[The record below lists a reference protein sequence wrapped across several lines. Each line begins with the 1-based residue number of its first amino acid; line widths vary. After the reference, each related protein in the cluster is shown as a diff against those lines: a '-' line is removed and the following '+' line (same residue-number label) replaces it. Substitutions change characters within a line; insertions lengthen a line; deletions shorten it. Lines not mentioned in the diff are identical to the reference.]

1 MKHPKHIMGAIML
14 LQQQKMKKTL
24 PWWLVPLDYAVTV
37 VYLTAYFGCIAFLIY
52 KLVTWLK

>member
-1 MKHPKHIMGAIML
+1 MGAIML
-14 LQQQKMKKTL
+14 LQQQKVKKTL
-24 PWWLVPLDYAVTV
+24 PWWLVPLDYAAAV